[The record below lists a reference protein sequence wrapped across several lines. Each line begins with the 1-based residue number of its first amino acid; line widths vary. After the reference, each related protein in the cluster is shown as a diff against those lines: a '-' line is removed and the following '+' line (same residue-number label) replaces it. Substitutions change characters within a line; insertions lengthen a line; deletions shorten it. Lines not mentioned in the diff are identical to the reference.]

1 MRNKRGKKEE
11 VMAEITE
18 DGSGDSPVPTFE
30 ELQEAARIK
39 AGGKAPFTTHVSG
52 PAKIV
57 VDGGKLTIIQGGQ
70 EEVVY
75 LDR

>member
-1 MRNKRGKKEE
+1 MRSKRGKKEE
-11 VMAEITE
+11 TMAEISEKECGT
-18 DGSGDSPVPTFE
+18 SPVPTFE
-30 ELQEAARIK
+30 ELQETARIK
-39 AGGKAPFTTHVSG
+39 AGGRSPFTTHVSG

-57 VDGGKLTIIQGGQ
+57 VDGDKLTIIQGGQ